1 MSKHISRRDFLRGTA
16 AGALGLAAASMIGC
30 AQEPATTTAPP
41 TTAAPTTAAPAPAG
55 IYTAGTYSATV
66 KGYSSYITVEM
77 NFSAEAITG
86 CSINAAGETPAIG
99 GVAAEE
105 IAALVVQNQ
114 TVDVTT
120 GTSAAITVPA
130 IKKAISNCIAQAQG
144 KAVAINENSGA
155 ADDSDWLGTAPE
167 INDALIASVQ
177 DTDLLIIG
185 AGNGGMMAAATAAD
199 AGMKFILCEQ
209 NTVMG
214 DARHWIGAIDTK
226 AMAAANVTVQK
237 DRVLNEL
244 ARYASYKCDMDVI
257 KMWMNN
263 SAEMLD
269 YLESLGFRNSVH
281 IAPESHVGGNNMEY
295 YVPSIWHTADLPE
308 GTEAKDRHQFLEQYI
323 QEKGYGVQYSMTL
336 VRLVQDDAGK
346 VTGAIFTNEKGEF
359 VKINAKNVILA
370 TGGYPGN
377 PKMIKALA
385 PIITECV
392 TANSYFAPDT
402 GMGIRAGIWAG
413 AKMDTEPAPMIFD
426 RGIVAPGVKAGYV
439 DDGNGNLV
447 WPGTVSQ
454 DMLGTQ
460 PHLKV
465 NKEGYRF
472 ANESCPYDFL
482 NYAASL
488 QTDGVYAAIVD
499 SNITEDIIEYD
510 QYGCAQIAVNM
521 AQVGYILPMLEGN
534 VANGLAFKADTIE
547 DLAKQMGLP
556 VDTLT
561 ATVKR
566 YNDLAAKGVDEDF
579 GKEAYRMKA
588 LDTAPYYGYFMGGS
602 LLTTCDG
609 LRINRKCQVYDTK
622 HKVIEG
628 LYCVGDC
635 SGSFFAG
642 NYPEYFVGVAV
653 GRTMTQGRYAVK
665 AILGEEF

>member
-1 MSKHISRRDFLRGTA
+1 MSKHISRRDFLRGAA
-16 AGALGLAAASMIGC
+16 AGALGLAAASMVGC
-30 AQEPATTTAPP
+30 SNEATTTS
-41 TTAAPTTAAPAPAG
+41 AAPETQGTTAAPAPAG
-55 IYTAGTYSATV
+55 LYTPGTYTATV

-77 NFSAEAITG
+77 TFSAEAITA
-86 CSINAAGETPAIG
+86 CSINASGETSTIG
-99 GVAAEE
+99 QPAAEE
-105 IAALVVQNQ
+105 IAALVVQSQ

-130 IKKAISNCIAQAQG
+130 IKKAVNNCIAQAQG
-144 KAVAINENSGA
+144 TAVALNENAGN
-155 ADDSDWLGTAPE
+155 DDSSDWLGVAPE
-167 INDALIASVQ
+167 IDDSQIASVQ
-177 DTDLLIIG
+177 DTSLLIIG

-199 AGMKFILCEQ
+199 AGMDFIVCEQ
-209 NTVMG
+209 NVVLG
-214 DARHWIGAIDTK
+214 DTRHWIGAIDTN
-226 AMAAANVTVQK
+226 AMNAANVTVQK
-237 DRVLNEL
+237 DRLLNEI

-263 SAEMLD
+263 SGEMMS
-269 YLESLGFRNSVH
+269 YLENLGFTTSVH

-295 YVPSIWHTADLPE
+295 YVPSIWHTADLPA
-308 GTEAKDRHQFLEQYI
+308 GTEAKSRNAFLEEYI
-323 QEKGYGVQYSMTL
+323 QKKGYNVQYSMTL
-336 VRLVQDDAGK
+336 VRLVQNDAGK
-346 VTGAIFTNEKGEF
+346 VTGAIFTDANGAF
-359 VKINAKNVILA
+359 VKINADNVILA

-377 PKMIKALA
+377 PKMIQALA
-385 PIITECV
+385 PIVTECV
-392 TANSYFAPDT
+392 TANSYYAPDT
-402 GMGIRAGIWAG
+402 GMGIRAGLWAG
-413 AKMDTEPAPMIFD
+413 AKMDTECAPMIFD

-454 DMLGTQ
+454 FILGTQ

-472 ANESCPYDFL
+472 ANESCPYDFM
-482 NYAASL
+482 NHAASL
-488 QTDGVYAAIVD
+488 QTDGVYAAIMD
-499 SNITEDIIEYD
+499 SNVNEDIIAYD
-510 QYGCAQIAVNM
+510 QYGCAQIAVNI
-521 AQVGYILPMLEGN
+521 AQGGAVIPMLE
-534 VANGLAFKADTIE
+534 AEIPNGLVFKADTIE
-547 DLAKQMGLP
+547 DLATQMGLP
-556 VDTLT
+556 ADALT
-561 ATVKR
+561 ATVAR
-566 YNDLAAKGVDEDF
+566 YNDLATKGVDEDY

-622 HKVIEG
+622 HQVIDG

-635 SGSFFAG
+635 SGSFFSG